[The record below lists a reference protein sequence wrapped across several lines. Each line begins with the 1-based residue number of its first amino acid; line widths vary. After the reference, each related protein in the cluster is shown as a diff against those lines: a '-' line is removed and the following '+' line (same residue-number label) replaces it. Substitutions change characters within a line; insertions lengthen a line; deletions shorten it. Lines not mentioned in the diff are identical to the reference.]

1 MVKLVVTLL
10 NLLVIVVLQIFQGD
24 VSVKLDVPSQV
35 QAGSEFEVKI
45 TLNKGDLDGFSR
57 FQQNIPA
64 GLTASPVLSSNA
76 DFSFSDK
83 RVRFIWLKI
92 PENQEI
98 TFSYRV
104 KIDERLK
111 GTFNL
116 GGKFSYIENN
126 ERKSV
131 DIDPVAINISPSE
144 NVDPS
149 LLVDVN
155 DFEKV
160 MLPYPG
166 GLPAETVSVACIRQ
180 TPVPGTQGDYIVN
193 VLVSKNFTRQFA
205 KIEETVPA
213 GYTAVAMDPRDAIFT
228 FKEQKVK
235 FLWMNL
241 PQQPYFTVS
250 YRLIP
255 RNQAKLPA
263 PAIGGA
269 FSYLVDEKTVSVD
282 IIQSDVN
289 VAEVTAENLEQ
300 MVAMAMANPSTELAQ
315 ANTNENTSQ
324 TSEDKQVAVTPDTDK
339 EKQTFENVTTTA
351 PGKTESR
358 TVSER
363 NQSAAVASLSTEQG
377 VYYRIQLAAGH
388 KPINVN
394 RYFSTLKLDK
404 KVLIENHDGWR
415 KYSVGSFDQY
425 REARDFRVHIW
436 NTTSVKDAFIT
447 AYNSGQRITVQ
458 EALMITEQK
467 WVQ

>member
-1 MVKLVVTLL
+1 MVKLIVTLL
-10 NLLVIVVLQIFQGD
+10 NLLVIFVLQIFPDD
-24 VSVKLDVPSQV
+24 VSVKLEVPSQV

-45 TLNKGDLDGFSR
+45 TLTKGDLDGFSR
-57 FQQNIPA
+57 FQQTIPA
-64 GLTASPVLSSNA
+64 GLTATPTLSSDA
-76 DFSFSDK
+76 DFSFTDK
-83 RVRFIWLKI
+83 RVRFIWLRI
-92 PENQEI
+92 PENDEI
-98 TFSYRV
+98 TLSYRV

-131 DIDPVAINISPSE
+131 DIEPVNVNITPSSSI
-144 NVDPS
+144 DPS
-149 LLVDVN
+149 LIVDIN

-160 MLPYPG
+160 TAPYQG
-166 GLPAETVSVACIRQ
+166 GVSSEAVSVACIRQ
-180 TPVPGTQGDYIVN
+180 TPVAGTMGDYVVN

-213 GYTAVAMDPRDAIFT
+213 GYTAVALDPKDAIFT

-263 PAIGGA
+263 PVINGA
-269 FSYLVDEKTVSVD
+269 FSYLVEEKTVSVD
-282 IIQSDVN
+282 IIQSNVDITGVTPENVN
-289 VAEVTAENLEQ
+289 QLIASA
-300 MVAMAMANPSTELAQ
+300 AANPSTTLHVEPDAQ
-315 ANTNENTSQ
+315 TADTPSVTSDIATIQ
-324 TSEDKQVAVTPDTDK
+324 K
-339 EKQTFENVTTTA
+339 EKEPA
-351 PGKTESR
+351 DSKTEVKAGTNTAGTIAS
-358 TVSER
+358 
-363 NQSAAVASLSTEQG
+363 VASLATDQG

-394 RYFSTLKLDK
+394 RYFSSLKLEK
-404 KVLIENHDGWR
+404 KILIENHNGWK

-425 REARDFRVHIW
+425 MEARDYRIHIW
-436 NTTSVKDAFIT
+436 NTTPVKDAFIT
-447 AYNSGQRITVQ
+447 AYNSGERITVQ
-458 EALMITEQK
+458 EALMISEQK